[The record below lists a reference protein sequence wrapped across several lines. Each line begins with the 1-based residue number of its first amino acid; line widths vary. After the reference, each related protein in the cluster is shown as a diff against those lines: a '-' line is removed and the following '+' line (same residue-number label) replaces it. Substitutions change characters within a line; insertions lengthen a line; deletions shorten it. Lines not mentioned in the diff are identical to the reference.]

1 MFKYPMV
8 FILIFIVSCTPRQP
22 EQAAQSSSTED
33 IPNVTNETPEP
44 VPEKKKKEPLAS
56 ADSQAQQ
63 KSSAVAVSGKPKIN
77 GDSLNS
83 IQPADSPSVPDENG
97 TIYDLRQAVQ
107 ANNKD
112 EVEKLLKLSDVKSHI
127 NDLIVTP
134 ARQSWISYVPEERQ
148 SLFFKAVK
156 NNTNIK
162 VTHYHNVVISLS
174 EEEQNLVDSIKDRAR
189 MRKTV
194 DSLVKSKMDP
204 HTAKQQ
210 ANSLEI
216 LDLLLEAGADPLIP
230 NEKGETPLEHAAQFD
245 TVILQK
251 LLKIPAVKISIKNN
265 SNKGRRAFLQTI
277 HSSLEYPERMDMFLK
292 AGADLLRSDEKGN
305 TPPPHGYSSAIF
317 R

>member
-1 MFKYPMV
+1 MFKYPSL
-8 FILIFIVSCTPRQP
+8 FILIFIVSCTPKQP

-33 IPNVTNETPEP
+33 ISNVTNETPEP
-44 VPEKKKKEPLAS
+44 IPEKKKKEPLAS
-56 ADSQAQQ
+56 ASSQAQQ

-97 TIYDLRQAVQ
+97 TIDDLRQVVQ

-134 ARQSWISYVPEERQ
+134 ARQNWMSYVPEERQ

-156 NNTNIK
+156 NSTGIE
-162 VTHYHNVVISLS
+162 VTHYHSVAISLS

-189 MRKTV
+189 MRKTM

-204 HTAKQQ
+204 HTAKQLVHCPT
-210 ANSLEI
+210 SL
-216 LDLLLEAGADPLIP
+216 
-230 NEKGETPLEHAAQFD
+230 
-245 TVILQK
+245 
-251 LLKIPAVKISIKNN
+251 S
-265 SNKGRRAFLQTI
+265 
-277 HSSLEYPERMDMFLK
+277 FLK
-292 AGADLLRSDEKGN
+292 NKKYSKIKYLNQLILKESIGQCTSTLPKKFFHFYKLNFSFASTLLNFHLIVTFFSFAMRFHDLVFFFKTSMQSIRVFPKHCRVYI
-305 TPPPHGYSSAIF
+305 PMAISA
-317 R
+317 